1 MFTIIKTEFRKL
13 KRYSILWAGVLL
25 MLLSVLLTLFTS
37 LAKDGSTWDFTYLY
51 EQVIKN
57 NMSEIFPMCI
67 TLITGFTINREYK
80 DDTLKNLQTIPIS
93 LKKLITGKLIV
104 AAVLSVLFG
113 VFCFIFTIAA
123 NLIAKFPGLNISI
136 AVQAFFQITFANLFL
151 YIAVLPII
159 ISTSRLSNGFL
170 AGVIAAFVY
179 GYLGLYA
186 AGNKVVMYIYPIIAS
201 LGMVGYRSYDVHW
214 NIPLCCLNMAAMLAI
229 SVMLLMKL
237 TGDEDEVR
245 KSNLKKLKI
254 GYKKGW

>member
-1 MFTIIKTEFRKL
+1 MFVIIKTEFRKL

-37 LAKDGSTWDFTYLY
+37 LAKDGSIWDFTYLY

-67 TLITGFTINREYK
+67 TLITGFIINREYK
-80 DDTLKNLQTIPIS
+80 DDTLKNIQTIPIS
-93 LKKLITGKLIV
+93 LKKLIAGKLIV

-113 VFCFIFTIAA
+113 VACFIFTIAA
-123 NLIAKFPGLNISI
+123 NLIVKFPGLNISI
-136 AVQAFFQITFANLFL
+136 AIQAFFQITFANLFL

-159 ISTSRLSNGFL
+159 IATSRFPNGFL
-170 AGVIAAFVY
+170 AGVIAAFIY

-186 AGNKVVMYIYPIIAS
+186 SANKVMTYIYPIVAS
-201 LGMVGYRSYDVHW
+201 LGMVGYRAYDVHW
-214 NIPLCCLNMAAMLAI
+214 NIPLCCLNMA
-229 SVMLLMKL
+229 VMLVISAVLLVRL
-237 TGDEDEVR
+237 TGDKTEVR
-245 KSNLKKLKI
+245 KLHCKELKI